1 VNDRVTG
8 ARRAL
13 RRWFAGGDDSVD
25 VAAPHGWFVL
35 RCGRDAPSV
44 STVSPKASDKPPR
57 TLVDPTFAANERGK
71 RFTMRFVF
79 GTVTEHARPFGSRS
93 LAHDREQTR
102 KRGGCCQNS
111 GTRNRGQLLS

>member
-1 VNDRVTG
+1 MNDRVTG

-57 TLVDPTFAANERGK
+57 TLVDPPLRRMNAA
-71 RFTMRFVF
+71 
-79 GTVTEHARPFGSRS
+79 SDS
-93 LAHDREQTR
+93 LCDLYSA
-102 KRGGCCQNS
+102 
-111 GTRNRGQLLS
+111 L